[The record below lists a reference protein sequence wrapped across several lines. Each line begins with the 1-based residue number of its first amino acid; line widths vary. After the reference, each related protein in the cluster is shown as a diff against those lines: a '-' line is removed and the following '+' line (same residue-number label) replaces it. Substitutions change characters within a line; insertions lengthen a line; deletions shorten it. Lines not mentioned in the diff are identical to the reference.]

1 MSRLLRSYLSYA
13 RGENRNPLWMP
24 LNLFSALVMLFTR
37 LRNAFF
43 DRGIFASADPPMPVI
58 SVGNICHGGTNK
70 TPMVEMLARE
80 LTEAGLSVGIISRGY
95 SGEMREPL
103 WIRQGE
109 LSPRRETAGDEPLM
123 LADRLPD
130 VKVVI
135 SRDRHKGLR
144 LLAELGAN
152 VVVADDA
159 FQHRR
164 MGRDLDVVL
173 IDASCPFGNGRVLP
187 AGILREGPRSLRR
200 ADIVILTK
208 VEQADEASLA
218 ETMQTLSRWVSPENI
233 FTARLRLD
241 SWLALESG
249 AWREC
254 RLPDGH
260 SVPEGRFMAFSAI
273 ANPESFKRSLRLF
286 GTDVIE
292 DRVFRDH
299 HRFSWRDL
307 DDLERRAREV
317 GANAFVCT
325 EKDMHNLPESPRL
338 LLPLYVPRVTVALD
352 HPADFWRAA
361 AKKLRP
367 NLVVASNG
375 YGEDAIGAVLA
386 TMLRE
391 RFPEAKVSAFTLV
404 GSGKEYRDRGI
415 PVFSP
420 PSEMPSGG
428 VVKYSARALARDLLH
443 GLHRD
448 IGKQLG
454 VWRAHAGKFRAP
466 LCVGDGYLLAH
477 TVWGQGKTPAL
488 VATAKSVRLNGH
500 WAIER
505 ALLRRRCLRVWT
517 RDEETSDTLRAG
529 GVPAVFAG
537 NPIMDLALN
546 TGVDSNPWENARCP
560 RVLLLP
566 GSRPRAYGDA
576 ELLLEAVDLLN
587 ENTPCSFLMVL
598 APTIDRAK
606 MFCEPPC
613 VRMTDDS
620 VLLRRGAWVRLCE
633 GPLASAARGA
643 DILIGLG
650 GTANQV
656 SAGLGVPVI
665 SILERGKLA
674 QKKLLGGAEVLV
686 PPTAHALADEAE
698 ALLKNPLRRDAMAR
712 EGVKR
717 MGGPGALEAVVAYA
731 ANDMGWDARF
741 RLYQKLYERFF
752 SDDITDNVPDNGK
765 IDRAKEAASEWTKSL
780 RTRTKLMRLV
790 KILKER

>member
-1 MSRLLRSYLSYA
+1 
-13 RGENRNPLWMP
+13 MP
-24 LNLFSALVMLFTR
+24 LNLFSAPVMLFTR

-123 LADRLPD
+123 LANRLPD

-187 AGILREGPRSLRR
+187 AGILREGVRSLRR

-208 VEQADEASLA
+208 VEQVDEASLA
-218 ETMQTLSRWVSPENI
+218 GTIQTLSRRVSPENI

-241 SWLALESG
+241 SWLALENG
-249 AWREC
+249 AWRER

-260 SVPEGRFMAFSAI
+260 SVPEGRFVAFSAI

-286 GTDVIE
+286 GADIIE

-391 RFPEAKVSAFTLV
+391 RFPTAKVSAFTLV

-454 VWRAHAGKFRAP
+454 VWRARAGKFRAP

-517 RDEETSDTLRAG
+517 RDEETSDALRAG

-537 NPIMDLALN
+537 NPIMDLALH
-546 TGVDSNPWENARCP
+546 TDEDSNPWENARCP

-576 ELLLEAVDLLN
+576 GLLLEAVDLLN

-606 MFCEPPC
+606 MFCGPPC
-613 VRMTDDS
+613 VRMEGDS

-674 QKKLLGGAEVLV
+674 QKKLLGDAEVLV
-686 PPTAHALADEAE
+686 PPTARALADEAE

-731 ANDMGWDARF
+731 ADDMGWDARF

-752 SDDITDNVPDNGK
+752 SDDMKDNVPDNEK

-780 RTRTKLMRLV
+780 KTRTKLMRLV